1 MSESDTHESRHQNAM
16 ASTGTRRAVD
26 AFRIAFGTEP
36 NVGCELRLGKGFG
49 IYGWHTPDIKSF
61 ELPANDELVLA
72 LHLGGSRRVR
82 AITDH
87 GLSRAQSIPGMVTIL
102 PPDHVHAFRTEGS
115 VRVASVHLPRPR
127 SGSPLAPLARGAAA
141 RFAFRDRYVSAA
153 MEALLRAAQVGH
165 EARHGYAQKL
175 AKALL
180 SHLAL
185 WADTVP
191 EEPSH
196 DDFVLNE
203 LMAWID
209 GHLRQKLSLDEL
221 AGRAHMSRA
230 LFTRRFR
237 DATGLS
243 AHQYLTRRRV
253 EVAQSLLRDT
263 DQDLAWIAQ
272 ETGFSSQSHFTAWFR
287 EVTGATPGRYRERR

>member
-1 MSESDTHESRHQNAM
+1 M
-16 ASTGTRRAVD
+16 AGTGTRRAVD
-26 AFRIAFGTEP
+26 AFRTAFGVAPEIA
-36 NVGCELRLGKGFG
+36 CELQLGDGIG
-49 IYGWHTPDIKSF
+49 IYGWRTPEIKGF

-82 AITDH
+82 AISNR

-102 PPDHVHAFRTEGS
+102 PPDQVHAFRTEGS
-115 VRVASVHLPRPR
+115 VRVATLHLPRPK
-127 SGSPLAPLARGAAA
+127 GDGPLAHLVRSAAP

-153 MEALLRAAQVGH
+153 METLLRAVQMDRQ
-165 EARHGYAQKL
+165 ARPGYAVKL
-175 AKALL
+175 ADALL

-185 WADTVP
+185 WADTLP
-191 EEPSH
+191 DEHTH
-196 DDFVLNE
+196 DDDALSE
-203 LMAWID
+203 LLAWID
-209 GHLRQKLSLDEL
+209 GHLGQKLSLDEL
-221 AGRAHMSRA
+221 AARVHMSRA

-253 EVAQSLLRDT
+253 EVAQRLLRDT
-263 DQDLAWIAQ
+263 RQDLAWIAH

-287 EVTGATPGRYRERR
+287 EVTGSTPGRFRERQ

>member
-1 MSESDTHESRHQNAM
+1 VGKAGS
-16 ASTGTRRAVD
+16 RRAVD
-26 AFRIAFGTEP
+26 AFTQAFGVAPEL
-36 NVGCELRLGKGFG
+36 GCDLPLGERIG
-49 IYGWHTPDIKSF
+49 IYGWRTPDIKSF

-102 PPDHVHAFRTEGS
+102 PPDHLHAFRTEGS
-115 VRVASVHLPRPR
+115 VRVATLHLPRPTD
-127 SGSPLAPLARGAAA
+127 GGPLAQLARNPAP

-153 MEALLRAAQVGH
+153 METLLRATQLN
-165 EARHGYAQKL
+165 RPGYAEKV
-175 AKALL
+175 ADALV

-185 WADTVP
+185 WADTLPDEVAQQ
-191 EEPSH
+191 
-196 DDFVLNE
+196 DDAVLTE
-203 LMAWID
+203 VLAWID
-209 GHLRQKLSLDEL
+209 AHLGQKLGLDEL
-221 AGRAHMSRA
+221 ASRAHMSRA

-243 AHQYLTRRRV
+243 PHQYLTRRRV
-253 EVAQSLLRDT
+253 EVAQRLLRDT
-263 DQDLAWIAQ
+263 DQDLSWIAH

-287 EVTGATPGRYRERR
+287 EVTGSTPGRFREGR